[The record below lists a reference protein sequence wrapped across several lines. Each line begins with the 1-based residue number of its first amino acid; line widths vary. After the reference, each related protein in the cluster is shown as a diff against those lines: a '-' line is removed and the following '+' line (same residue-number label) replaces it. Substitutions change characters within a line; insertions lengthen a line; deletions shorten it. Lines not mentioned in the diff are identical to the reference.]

1 MSREEC
7 GPAHLPAPGQTRAVP
22 PVPVCGVGVTS
33 PDKATKG
40 GLGMGSD
47 GRVRSCQANAGVRR
61 GVVRKQEHEQMNGSR
76 KCLELNVL
84 FFTSQWRKNNLF
96 KEYLQFLKIQFLL
109 LMEA

>member
-7 GPAHLPAPGQTRAVP
+7 GPAHPPAPGQTRAVP

-40 GLGMGSD
+40 GPGMGSD

-61 GVVRKQEHEQMNGSR
+61 GVVRKQEHEQMNGSG

-84 FFTSQWRKNNLF
+84 FLPPNGGRTI
-96 KEYLQFLKIQFLL
+96 FLKNIYNF
-109 LMEA
+109 